1 MNNVTLIGNVCRD
14 FDLRQTNSG
23 TSVASNTIAVKRD
36 RKEAD
41 GTYATD
47 FFDMYCFGAQADY
60 AAKYL
65 RKGDKICIAGSVHI
79 RDYTMKNGTKGRAV
93 EVAVTSIEN
102 LTPKADAED
111 AQAPQANAPVAPK
124 DIQDVPEGN
133 NLDGIDLPDD
143 DLPF

>member
-14 FDLRQTNSG
+14 FELRRTNSG

-47 FFDMYCFGAQADY
+47 FFDVYCFGAQADY
-60 AAKYL
+60 AVKYL
-65 RKGDKICIAGSVHI
+65 RKGDKVAVSGSVHI
-79 RDYTMKNGTKGRAV
+79 RDYTMKNGAKGRAV
-93 EVAVTSIEN
+93 EVAINSIEN
-102 LTPKADAED
+102 LTPKAED
-111 AQAPQANAPVAPK
+111 AQAPQANAQAPA
-124 DIQDVPEGN
+124 DIQDAPEGS
-133 NLDGIDLPDD
+133 NLDAIDLPDD